1 MAGKSGSKAGSS
13 SKPRSKATRS
23 GPGGRSAVPRS
34 PMDLPARDRETGLV
48 HVIVDTPKGSPV
60 KFKYEPSK
68 AGYTISHIL
77 PAGAV
82 FPFDFGSIPGTAAED
97 GDPMDVLILVEW
109 PTFAGCIVPVRLVGA
124 LEAEQTQEGETVR
137 NDRLIGVA
145 ESSRTYAD
153 VSRLGDLP
161 GKLVAEIEHFFV
173 SYNEERGRDFRVR
186 ARLTPERSGR
196 LVSEGE
202 KRFREKTRP
211 RGR

>member
-1 MAGKSGSKAGSS
+1 MAGKTGSRSGSRPMPKRPKTSGRPAA
-13 SKPRSKATRS
+13 PRM
-23 GPGGRSAVPRS
+23 

-48 HVIVDTPKGSPV
+48 HAIVDTPKGSPV

-68 AGYTISHIL
+68 AGYTISHVL

-109 PTFAGCIVPVRLVGA
+109 PTFAGCVVPVRLVGA
-124 LEAEQTQEGETVR
+124 IEAEQTQEGETVR

-153 VSRLGDLP
+153 VARLADLP
-161 GKLVAEIEHFFV
+161 GKLLAELEHFFV
-173 SYNEERGRDFRVR
+173 SYNEERGREFRVR
-186 ARLTPERSGR
+186 ARLAPDRSER
-196 LVSEGE
+196 LVNEGE
-202 KRFREKTRP
+202 KRFREKG
-211 RGR
+211 RGRKR